1 VTVVIRGPENG
12 WHWKEWLA
20 EAAGTAVLLF
30 GVVTAKDLAVR
41 AGPPFSMLPLRA
53 AILGLASG
61 LAVAAVAVSAL
72 GRRSGAH
79 LNPALTLGLWLQRT
93 VSDSDLAGYWVAQ
106 LAGAA
111 AGVGLAR
118 VWGPSVA
125 GRRVDWALIHPAPR
139 LAEPAAAGI
148 ECGVTLLQLGLV
160 FIVLS
165 SQRRHIWAPAVSGAL
180 LAVAIFLVTPVT
192 GAGINPVRGLAPD
205 LLAAAYPAVW
215 IYIAG
220 PFAGAALAAAAATG
234 SNRRP
239 VTGKLRHDPSIP
251 CHMRCALPHLTSPPG
266 LTGRSPSQRP

>member
-1 VTVVIRGPENG
+1 VTVVIREAENG

-20 EAAGTAVLLF
+20 EAAGTAILLF
-30 GVVTAKDLAVR
+30 AVVTAKDLAVR
-41 AGPPFSMLPLRA
+41 AGPPFSVLPMRA

-93 VSDSDLAGYWVAQ
+93 VSPADLAGYWVAQ

-111 AGVGLAR
+111 AGVSLAR
-118 VWGPSVA
+118 LWGPAVT
-125 GRRVDWALIHPAPR
+125 RRHVDWALIHPAPW

-148 ECGVTLLQLGLV
+148 ECGVTLLQFSVV
-160 FIVLS
+160 FILLS
-165 SQRRHIWAPAVSGAL
+165 SQRHHIWAPAVSGGL
-180 LAVAIFLVTPVT
+180 LAVAIFLLTPVT

-205 LLAAAYPAVW
+205 LLASTYPAVW

-220 PFAGAALAAAAATG
+220 PFAGAGLAAAAAIS
-234 SNRRP
+234 SNRQP

-251 CHMRCALPHLTSPPG
+251 CHMRCALPHLT
-266 LTGRSPSQRP
+266 GRKFPSG

>member
-1 VTVVIRGPENG
+1 VAVVIRGPENG

-30 GVVTAKDLAVR
+30 AVVTAKDLAVL
-41 AGPPFSMLPLRA
+41 AGQPFSMLPLRA

-61 LAVAAVAVSAL
+61 VAVAAVAVSAL

-93 VSDSDLAGYWVAQ
+93 VSNGDLAGYWVAQ
-106 LAGAA
+106 VAGAA
-111 AGVGLAR
+111 AGVSLAR
-118 VWGPSVA
+118 LWGPRVT
-125 GRRVDWALIHPAPR
+125 GRRVDWALIHPAAWM
-139 LAEPAAAGI
+139 AEPAAAGV
-148 ECGVTLLQLGLV
+148 ECAVTLLQLGVV

-165 SQRRHIWAPAVSGAL
+165 SQRHHVWAPAVSAGL
-180 LAVAIFLVTPVT
+180 LAMAIFLLTPVT

-220 PFAGAALAAAAATG
+220 PFAGAALAAAAAAG
-234 SNRRP
+234 CNRQP

-251 CHMRCALPHLTSPPG
+251 CHMRCTLPHRTARPQI
-266 LTGRSPSQRP
+266 TDRRFPSG